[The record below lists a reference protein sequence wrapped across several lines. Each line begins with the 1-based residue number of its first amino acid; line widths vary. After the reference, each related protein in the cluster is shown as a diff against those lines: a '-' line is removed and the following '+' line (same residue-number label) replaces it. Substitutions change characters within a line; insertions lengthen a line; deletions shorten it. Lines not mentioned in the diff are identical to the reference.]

1 MRIWIASIAAVAV
14 QPLVFAGRIAPD
26 YFASLQPFYGV
37 GFVLLSVV
45 VVAAAVVLILGIPTF
60 LLLRKFQRMGW
71 TSLAIAGFVL
81 GALPIAALSCPHRLE
96 GYSSGGNWH
105 GKYVD
110 IYINGAPTTYA
121 WLIYGENVMYFGLHG
136 LVGALVFY
144 AVWRKLDRPN
154 ISVNQTRWLTHFR
167 RAHV

>member
-26 YFASLQPFYGV
+26 YLASSQPLYGV

-60 LLLRKFQRMGW
+60 LMLRKFQREGW
-71 TSLAIAGFVL
+71 ASLAIAGFVL
-81 GALPIAALSCPHRLE
+81 GALPVAISWPRRLE
-96 GYSSGGNWH
+96 GFSSGQNWH

-110 IYINGAPTTYA
+110 IYISGAPTTYA
-121 WLIYGENVMYFGLHG
+121 WLTYGENVLYFGLHG
-136 LVGALVFY
+136 LAGALVFY
-144 AVWRKLDRPN
+144 AVWHRLRRPAK
-154 ISVNQTRWLTHFR
+154 SLQATPKSGAPEL
-167 RAHV
+167 